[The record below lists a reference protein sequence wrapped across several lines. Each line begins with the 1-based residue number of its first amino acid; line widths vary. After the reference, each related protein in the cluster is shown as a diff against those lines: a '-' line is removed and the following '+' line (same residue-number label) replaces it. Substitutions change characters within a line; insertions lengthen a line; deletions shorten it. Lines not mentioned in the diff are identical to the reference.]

1 MEREKKQSTF
11 ARLMEFAAPCRG
23 KMTASVLL
31 AVLGVACSMV
41 PYFAVAN
48 MVVKLLSGEKRI
60 LYYPLRCA
68 IAVGG
73 FLLQVV
79 FSSIS
84 TTVSHTATYSVLFQT
99 FRKIYGFAGSK
110 RGTLSKSIIFSF
122 INSVFEMLQII
133 AIATVLNAIISG
145 MNAKV
150 KWTSFFIMLLSI
162 AGKIVTGY
170 IQDLSKTD
178 AGYFMC
184 AEKRVHIGDRLKY
197 MPMGYFNSHSLGA
210 LTAAVTTTMA
220 DIESNAPAVFNKVLH
235 GYLFTLVML
244 LGISVFDWR
253 IGLILLAGILIF
265 TGYNSLFQ
273 KKSRVDSPKRQAA
286 QAKLV
291 EETLEYIQGM
301 SVVKSFNLDNT
312 GDKKIDR
319 AVEDSS
325 NSNLTLEKSFV
336 KYLAPQQFALRF
348 VSVIVIFVS
357 ILLYLSG
364 SMLLSNCLLM
374 MISAFLIYS
383 QLESAG
389 STAALQRLV
398 DSSIDSINEIDSTPV
413 MDWNGEDIMPTHF
426 DIEMKDV
433 GFSYDK
439 RKMLEHVNLKIP
451 EKTTTAVVGPSGSG
465 KSTLCSLI
473 SRFWD
478 VDEGC
483 VTIGGRDVREYT
495 LDSLLKNISVV
506 FQKVYLFDDTIANN
520 IKFGK
525 PDATMDEIIAAAKKA
540 CCHDFIIALPQGYNT
555 VVGEG
560 DAALSGGE
568 RQRISIA
575 RAILKDAS
583 IIILDEASSNVDPEN
598 ESLLQSAI
606 EALTRNKT
614 IIMIAHRLK
623 TVRNADQILVVDGG
637 GIVQRGTHEE
647 LMQQHGLYADFIGVR
662 KKAVGWKLA

>member
-1 MEREKKQSTF
+1 MFE
-11 ARLMEFAAPCRG
+11 
-23 KMTASVLL
+23 
-31 AVLGVACSMV
+31 
-41 PYFAVAN
+41 N
-48 MVVKLLSGEKRI
+48 
-60 LYYPLRCA
+60 
-68 IAVGG
+68 
-73 FLLQVV
+73 
-79 FSSIS
+79 
-84 TTVSHTATYSVLFQT
+84 
-99 FRKIYGFAGSK
+99 FRKIYEFAGTK
-110 RGTLSKSIIFSF
+110 RGTLAKSIVFSF
-122 INSVFEMLQII
+122 INSVFDMLQIV
-133 AIATVLNAIISG
+133 AIAAVLKAIISG

-150 KWTSFFIMLLSI
+150 MWVSLGIMLLSI
-162 AGKIVTGY
+162 VGKIVTGY

-184 AEKRVHIGDRLKY
+184 AEKCVHIGDRLKY

-220 DIESNAPAVFNKVLH
+220 DIESNASAVFNKVLH
-235 GYLFTLVML
+235 GYIFTLVML
-244 LGISVFDWR
+244 IGISFFDWR
-253 IGLILLAGILIF
+253 IGSILLAGILIF
-265 TGYNSLFQ
+265 IVFSSLLQ
-273 KKSRVDSPKRQAA
+273 KKSRVDSPRRQAA

-301 SVVKSFNLDNT
+301 SVVKSFNLDNA

-325 NSNLTLEKSFV
+325 NSNLALEKSFV
-336 KYLAPQQFALRF
+336 KYLAPQQFALSF

-357 ILLYLSG
+357 ILFYLSG
-364 SMLLSNCLLM
+364 SMLLPNCLLM
-374 MISAFLIYS
+374 IISAFLIYS

-398 DSSIDSINEIDSTPV
+398 DSSIDSIHEIDSTPV
-413 MDWNGEDIMPTHF
+413 MDINGKDLKPAHF

-439 RKMLEHVNLKIP
+439 RKILDQINLKIP

-478 VDEGC
+478 VDEGS

-506 FQKVYLFDDTIANN
+506 FQKVYLFDDTITNN

-525 PDATMDEIIAAAKKA
+525 PDATMEEVMEAAKKA
-540 CCHDFIIALPQGYNT
+540 CCHDFISNLPQGYNT

-560 DAALSGGE
+560 GAALSGGE

-575 RAILKDAS
+575 RAILKDAP
-583 IIILDEASSNVDPEN
+583 IIILDEATSNVDPEN

-623 TVRNADQILVVDGG
+623 AIRNADQILVVDGG

-647 LMQQHGLYADFIGVR
+647 LMRQPGLYAGFIGIR
-662 KKAVGWKLA
+662 KKAIGWKLA